1 MWSEEIDPDAP
12 DSDDDPN
19 HQTDEASASESSSDD
34 DDDDHNTTLNNAINT
49 NHDPATRRAAPAR
62 APPARVRVTPNP
74 NVNPSVNPN
83 PTPNPIAAPAPTR
96 LIPAPPPTRAM
107 TRARGRTD
115 SRLLADFYNAI
126 MKSRDRMAFIRHRDT
141 PTDALKWLLVHIDLD
156 ATDPKLAKTVGTYHV
171 KRYTPHHQDR
181 YKYPLTHCRFWPD
194 IRQCNAS
201 DRTVLEPLPTSPDKA
216 LQCLRTNKLAVWLE
230 DDINLTSDLL
240 TGPFDFTGT
249 PTSKRRNTSRRS
261 YNIDLSDW
269 DKLVI
274 NGRKNGID
282 VAEVDL
288 KPPPS

>member
-12 DSDDDPN
+12 NSDDDPN
-19 HQTDEASASESSSDD
+19 HQPDEASDSESSSDD
-34 DDDDHNTTLNNAINT
+34 DDDDQNHTHNSANNL
-49 NHDPATRRAAPAR
+49 NHDPTTQRATPSR
-62 APPARVRVTPNP
+62 APPARVRGPPNP
-74 NVNPSVNPN
+74 NVNPNVNPN
-83 PTPNPIAAPAPTR
+83 PTPNPIA
-96 LIPAPPPTRAM
+96 APPPTRAM

-181 YKYPLTHCRFWPD
+181 HKHPLTHCRFWPN
-194 IRQCNAS
+194 IRQRAAS
-201 DRTVLEPLPTSPDKA
+201 DGTIGEPLPTAPDKA
-216 LQCLRTNKLAVWLE
+216 LQCLRTNKLAIWLE
-230 DDINLTSDLL
+230 DDKNLTADLL
-240 TGPFDFTGT
+240 AGPFDFTGAT
-249 PTSKRRNTSRRS
+249 TSKRRHTSRRS
-261 YNIDLSDW
+261 YTVDLGDW

-274 NGRKNGID
+274 NGHKNGID